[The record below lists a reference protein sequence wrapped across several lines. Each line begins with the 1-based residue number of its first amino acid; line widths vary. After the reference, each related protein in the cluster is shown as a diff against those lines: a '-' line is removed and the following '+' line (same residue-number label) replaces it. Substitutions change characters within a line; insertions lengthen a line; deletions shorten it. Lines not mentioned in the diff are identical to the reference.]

1 MATLTSEYQYLG
13 RSGKLGSTY
22 YLLVYGRTTP
32 NTTTGIHRV
41 YVQVKFASTKA
52 GTTFYSFANTI
63 KATVNGSN
71 AFSVSKK
78 PSSAWANTG
87 KITVGGTTY
96 GASVTI
102 GTGYVDIDATDGAAK
117 TVTIKATYTHG
128 SASQSYT
135 PSANEEES
143 YSGSHT
149 LSAIIRKAQF
159 TAANDFNDEGNPTI
173 TYKNDA
179 SSVTTAVQAGISFD
193 GTNMVVPYRDVA
205 LTGGTY
211 TFNLTDAER
220 NSLRNGCTDAN
231 SKTVKFM
238 LKSTVGSN
246 NFTDSISKT
255 LSIINASPTATWAS
269 ATEKDAGILASSIAN
284 LGTFLKGVSDVE
296 VKVTPSLKKG
306 ATLKSVKFTHNGAN
320 LLNNPSTFSNIQ
332 TNSFSCEVVDS
343 RNNSVTISKTVSL
356 LDYVILNIS
365 TVNIYRDT
373 VSDPTKI
380 LIDANINYF
389 NNSFSSTIVNAPVL
403 TIKNSAGTSKTI
415 TNYTITGNTIVL
427 DGVDTGFNLA
437 EAATDSYTLTV
448 SDKIMTK
455 TATKAVSL
463 LIPTFEM
470 GEHDVQ
476 VNGDL
481 YIASATRTNAVNVL
495 SKMNTNA
502 SNISTNASN
511 ITKINNMLY
520 PVNSVL
526 TLGYNSSAKKAY
538 TPADLGIP
546 GTWTLIDKMF
556 SSSSGSNTSG
566 TTYFTKNSVV
576 SSFEIAWARSGH
588 MLTMR
593 IGINYNPNAYGDS
606 AQALGSLHWNAFGVK
621 ALTFGTTNHLVGSD
635 AGNGGVTWTIDYSSG
650 AIIHTDVLDAVA
662 TTAQSWYLHIDYNI
676 TTGNMLDAH
685 CDRFVYKRTA

>member
-1 MATLTSEYQYLG
+1 MATLTSDYQYLG

-22 YLLVYGRTTP
+22 YLLVYGKTTP

-41 YVQVKFASTKA
+41 YVQVKFASTQA

-117 TVTIKATYTHG
+117 TVTIKAEYTHG

-135 PSANEEES
+135 PSANETDS

-159 TAANDFNDEGNPTI
+159 TAADDFNDEGNPTI

-179 SSVTTAVQAGISFD
+179 SSVTTLVQAGISFD
-193 GTNMVVPYRDVA
+193 GTNMVVPYRDVT

-220 NSLRNGCTDAN
+220 NALRNGCTDAN
-231 SKTVKFM
+231 SKTVQFM

-255 LSIINASPTATWAS
+255 LSIINANPTATWTS
-269 ATEKDAGILASSIAN
+269 ATEKDAEILASSIAN

-306 ATLKSVKFTHNGAN
+306 ATLKSVKFTHNGTN

-365 TVNIYRDT
+365 TINIYRDT

-389 NNSFSSTIVNAPVL
+389 NNSFSSTIVNTPVL

-481 YIASATRTNAVNVL
+481 YVASSTRTNPVNVL
-495 SKMNTNA
+495 SAIGTLNNLKTA
-502 SNISTNASN
+502 EKSSLTGA
-511 ITKINNMLY
+511 INEVFDKLY
-520 PVNSVL
+520 PVGSVYIMS
-526 TLGYNSSAKKAY
+526 TNVNPN
-538 TPADLGIP
+538 TIGIP
-546 GTWTLIDKMF
+546 GTWTFVDKEFKTAHYNIDNI
-556 SSSSGSNTSG
+556 SGGFTNGSASAHTIYLLYSGHDIIVTGTITSNTSLADSTVTLG
-566 TTYFTKNSVV
+566 TINPAKVGAVQHFSMAHRWVGYADGANGAAMLQVSYLGEIQSVDAIDV
-576 SSFEIAWARSGH
+576 TS
-588 MLTMR
+588 LT
-593 IGINYNPNAYGDS
+593 
-606 AQALGSLHWNAFGVK
+606 
-621 ALTFGTTNHLVGSD
+621 
-635 AGNGGVTWTIDYSSG
+635 SG
-650 AIIHTDVLDAVA
+650 AVLTLE
-662 TTAQSWYLHIDYNI
+662 TTIGLQPSLMADSW
-676 TTGNMLDAH
+676 
-685 CDRFVYKRTA
+685 CDKFYYKRTA